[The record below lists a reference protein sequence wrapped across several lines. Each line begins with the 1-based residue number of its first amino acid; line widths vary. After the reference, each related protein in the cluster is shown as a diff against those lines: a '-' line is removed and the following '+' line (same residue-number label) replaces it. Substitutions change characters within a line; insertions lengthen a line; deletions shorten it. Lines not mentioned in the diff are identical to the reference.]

1 MKVFHNAGVEVDT
14 AVDNTTTTYAIGLPP
29 FGDEHC
35 VVSDPKNPQPIV
47 YGADG
52 SDDDITTNIYSET
65 YERTAQTVWHVQTG
79 GKALTSVWLPQS
91 VFQISGAAWEVA
103 SKRATPALPHDRTI
117 PPQNIQINGKAL
129 GSDNIMYQK
138 LPDNADIDVTPY
150 VAGKDFYTFYVGASK
165 HTLTS
170 YTLHPALTDT
180 NRTRL
185 QVGVGE
191 EVSVYLDP
199 PLTMTFPESPA
210 WYVSGGGIDATT
222 GSTTT
227 FTAASNACFAK
238 VTVNVRDVWLNKNFT
253 VLEPS
258 GIDTVHTYKVSEYT
272 NDFFHVGNSGAGMT
286 IVVYVAPTDVSF
298 YRVTMEEVGEDA
310 TNVWGYYTNN
320 PPYDPYGNISHKGS
334 TTPSNANGHGK
345 GDDPFQVFSDNS
357 WQHGAG
363 ILSWDNCAMG
373 NFSPNPPDYPLW
385 SSGGFTWNIPGA
397 WKIGNGAWKTNM
409 TPWNQTFTMQADG
422 TVTIEKFGLS
432 VTRSPSSP

>member
-1 MKVFHNAGVEVDT
+1 
-14 AVDNTTTTYAIGLPP
+14 
-29 FGDEHC
+29 
-35 VVSDPKNPQPIV
+35 
-47 YGADG
+47 
-52 SDDDITTNIYSET
+52 SET

-258 GIDTVHTYKVSEYT
+258 GVDHADVT
-272 NDFFHVGNSGAGMT
+272 NTDLKPFISGQVGAGMHLHP
-286 IVVYVAPTDVSF
+286 YMAPTSVSF
-298 YRVTMEEVGEDA
+298 YRVQCEEVGEDA
-310 TNVWGYYTNN
+310 TNVTGYFTNN
-320 PPYDPYGNISHKGS
+320 PPFTTDWLSHRGS
-334 TTPSNANGHGK
+334 TAPVYSDGKHHGK
-345 GDDPFQVFSDNS
+345 GDDWFQIQENNL
-357 WQHGAG
+357 WQEG
-363 ILSWDNCAMG
+363 WDNANAG
-373 NFSPNPPDYPLW
+373 PLTYSPLQN
-385 SSGGFTWNIPGA
+385 GGFTWDIPGK
-397 WKIGNGAWKTNM
+397 WKIDSGPTNNIANGWDQKFTIDSSGTMTITKFGHTVTRHTNE
-409 TPWNQTFTMQADG
+409 TTG
-422 TVTIEKFGLS
+422 TVN
-432 VTRSPSSP
+432 